1 MTKIDLVMVVYRI
14 CIMYRNVGH
23 SDTCERA
30 HHSVMLIYVPVLCD
44 LPYSNP
50 FEDVELQISRYLS
63 NLRFLPYVIITGMS
77 IMLGRLGFVSISD
90 PFVCWQ
96 NAGVRLC

>member
-1 MTKIDLVMVVYRI
+1 MIKIDLVMVVYRI

-63 NLRFLPYVIITGMS
+63 NLRFLCDHYRYVYHA
-77 IMLGRLGFVSISD
+77 RQVGFCVY
-90 PFVCWQ
+90 Q
-96 NAGVRLC
+96 